1 LCRGGEEAE
10 IPSRKGDGMRG
21 KSQGVQALR
30 GGADHTTYKSPQR
43 KLVTFFHKS
52 RNQWKGKC
60 RAAKAELKTLKK
72 KLRGMGAR
80 QQRWKSRVKVLEG
93 ELTRLRAEQR
103 ALAKAGERGGKK
115 EHREGRKV

>member
-1 LCRGGEEAE
+1 
-10 IPSRKGDGMRG
+10 MRG
-21 KSQGVQALR
+21 KLQGVRAP
-30 GGADHTTYKSPQR
+30 AVEANPTIYKSPQR

-52 RNQWKGKC
+52 RDQWKGKC

-72 KLRGMGAR
+72 KLHGMGAR

-103 ALAKAGERGGKK
+103 ALAKAGEMRGKK
-115 EHREGRKV
+115 EHREGRMV